1 MEASSTFSA
10 IYAHPDEQESPTSG
24 SNGDKALAYNADS
37 NTMKG
42 AKIRITCKCEDIYG
56 HPDEQKS
63 LTSWYAMPLCGS
75 TPRSTTGWSQS
86 QNQSQ
91 LPPFELP
98 IRYHLEHFEA
108 VVPRVRLFSV
118 MVPKPAII
126 QIPDGD

>member
-1 MEASSTFSA
+1 MVPKPA
-10 IYAHPDEQESPTSG
+10 IIQI
-24 SNGDKALAYNADS
+24 AD
-37 NTMKG
+37 G
-42 AKIRITCKCEDIYG
+42 GEIVECEDIYG